1 MQFLGRSHPD
11 AEVTVVAGSTE
22 EGRFAAMYVLHDRLI
37 AVLGVTMPKMVMPSR
52 ALLSVPTTEAEA
64 LAHFERLKNPPA
76 PAR

>member
-1 MQFLGRSHPD
+1 
-11 AEVTVVAGSTE
+11 
-22 EGRFAAMYVLHDRLI
+22 MYVLHDRLI